1 MLESTN
7 ALLSTLIAV
16 LRESRRC
23 EQLLDGGSLPEAEEE
38 ELGPSVNQLHEA
50 LADLSSAYV
59 ARQSENP
66 SLISLEAL
74 NVKIAAEASPS
85 GARGR
90 Q

>member
-23 EQLLDGGSLPEAEEE
+23 QHMLDGGLLPEAEEE
-38 ELGPSVNQLHEA
+38 ELGPFVDQLHEA
-50 LADLSSAYV
+50 IADLSSAYV

-66 SLISLEAL
+66 SLITLEAL
-74 NVKIAAEASPS
+74 NARVAAEASPNGAS
-85 GARGR
+85 G

>member
-23 EQLLDGGSLPEAEEE
+23 QHLLDGGSLPEAEEE
-38 ELGPSVNQLHEA
+38 ELGPFVNQLHEA

-66 SLISLEAL
+66 SLISLDAL

>member
-23 EQLLDGGSLPEAEEE
+23 QHLLDGGALPEAEEE
-38 ELGPSVNQLHEA
+38 ELGPFVNQLHEA

-66 SLISLEAL
+66 NLISLEAL
-74 NVKIAAEASPS
+74 NARIAAETSPS
-85 GARGR
+85 GACGR

>member
-1 MLESTN
+1 MLESTA

-23 EQLLDGGSLPEAEEE
+23 QHLLDGGLLPEAEEE
-38 ELGPSVNQLHEA
+38 QLGPFVDQLHEA

-66 SLISLEAL
+66 SLITLEAL
-74 NVKIAAEASPS
+74 NVKIAAEASPN
-85 GARGR
+85 GACGR